1 MERSTQF
8 VDVKDAATQTA
19 KKTELE
25 DTLVVELEV
34 IKAHVHFSCTF
45 SCSTLGCDSGQ

>member
-34 IKAHVHFSCTF
+34 IKAHFSCTC
-45 SCSTLGCDSGQ
+45 SCPTLGCDSGQ